1 MIRDQSLFHGPIWRP
16 WLRRLAAA
24 ALVFATAPV
33 LAHHSAAF
41 FDLSKPVTLHGTV
54 KELQWTNPHC
64 FIQLLVPEEGKVVE
78 WSLEMHAPVVMY
90 RLGWRPGAFKAG
102 DKVMVV
108 IHRAKDG
115 THAGFV
121 VSAIDASGSTLRATP
136 LR

>member
-90 RLGWRPGAFKAG
+90 RRKLSDTAATQRPGTQRCEG
-102 DKVMVV
+102 GRSLGL
-108 IHRAKDG
+108 I
-115 THAGFV
+115 
-121 VSAIDASGSTLRATP
+121 
-136 LR
+136 